1 MTTMKTMT
9 TTMKKIMLILTATK
23 VDDDKAEEAQYEDTD
38 DKA

>member
-9 TTMKKIMLILTATK
+9 TTVKKIMLILTTIK

-38 DKA
+38 DNA